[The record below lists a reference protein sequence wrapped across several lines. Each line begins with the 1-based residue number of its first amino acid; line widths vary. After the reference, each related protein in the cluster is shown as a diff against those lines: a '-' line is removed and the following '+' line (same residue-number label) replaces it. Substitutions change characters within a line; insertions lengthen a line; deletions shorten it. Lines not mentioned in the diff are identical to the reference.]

1 MKKFYFSQAV
11 SDPLDLNLKKK
22 LTVNITHTNLVY
34 FLSKMVNF
42 LGNAEVVRIIT
53 TEILMSDD

>member
-22 LTVNITHTNLVY
+22 INSQYYTYKPGV
-34 FLSKMVNF
+34 FLIKDGKF
-42 LGNAEVVRIIT
+42 PWEC
-53 TEILMSDD
+53 